1 MKHLSLVTRNE
12 NLENLRLFDVYS
24 IFSVSGQF
32 QLILGS
38 FRPWRQN
45 ETARWQP
52 KKSASALCPDHL
64 HQTPFQN
71 HVSIFLLENQF
82 NFMIPS
88 HWLRL
93 FKLSVRFVC
102 GKKKNFVEPSSRS
115 VCGRIFIVFVVF
127 VLKLGALARPSFVN
141 IVQCNHD
148 KKKEHALPSSM
159 SVWKQLNKPTCLEQN
174 FHNHSVFG

>member
-45 ETARWQP
+45 ETARSQP

-102 GKKKNFVEPSSRS
+102 GKKKNLCWTIIK
-115 VCGRIFIVFVVF
+115 VCLLEEFLLVF